1 MHPKI
6 FGKNLN
12 NRQKLA
18 NHILE
23 WSSDSR
29 GGINLYVL
37 GSNWL
42 TKHEV
47 PTQVVCNALREIN
60 AIIRKE
66 VPFPETVTV
75 ATVKELEG
83 LKAKIYKAWKIREL
97 AIQKMEL
104 EDQVPKSLRGLMT
117 QPA

>member
-18 NHILE
+18 DHILQ
-23 WSSDSR
+23 WSSDSK
-29 GGINLYVL
+29 GGINLYAL

-47 PTQVVCNALREIN
+47 APDVVERAIGELEAL
-60 AIIRKE
+60 IRKE
-66 VPFPETVTV
+66 VPFPDAITA
-75 ATVKELEG
+75 ATIKELKG
-83 LKAKIYKAWKIREL
+83 LIAKIKRS
-97 AIQKMEL
+97 IQ
-104 EDQVPKSLRGLMT
+104 
-117 QPA
+117 

>member
-23 WSSDSR
+23 WSSSSK
-29 GGINLYVL
+29 GGINLYAL

-47 PTQVVCNALREIN
+47 APDVVERAIGEID

-66 VPFPETVTV
+66 VPFPECVTN
-75 ATVKELEG
+75 AGIKELQE
-83 LKAKIYKAWKIREL
+83 LKAKIKRSVK
-97 AIQKMEL
+97 
-104 EDQVPKSLRGLMT
+104 
-117 QPA
+117 